1 MTHAQLKPYWRAVGR
16 AASALGLVGKEAVEK
31 YRHEVMMEEIGVE
44 HARDVD
50 PADGFDRVMYR
61 LAVDAGDWSAAARF
75 ATGEER
81 RMAHLVEQCARQV
94 IELKAIEEDPLS
106 VNETDEARSN
116 VVEYIVG
123 VIKQAGFIVSQAP
136 TGDWW
141 ADISAAQAFQVFRML
156 DTHRRRLLRRLGYDG
171 TLSFDAE
178 ASWSINNYNGAV
190 TVDRAD
196 EDAPLDIRVG
206 GVPA

>member
-1 MTHAQLKPYWRAVGR
+1 MTKAQLKPYWRAVNR

-94 IELKAIEEDPLS
+94 IELKAIEDDPFF
-106 VNETDEARSN
+106 VNEHTEARTHAAD
-116 VVEYIVG
+116 YIVG
-123 VIKQAGFIVSQAP
+123 VLEQAGYIVTKSP
-136 TGDWW
+136 SGVWW

-156 DTHRRRLLRRLGYDG
+156 DTHRRRILKRCGYGG
-171 TLSFDAE
+171 TLSFDAD
-178 ASWSINNYNGAV
+178 ASWYLDCC
-190 TVDRAD
+190 TVSVGQVS
-196 EDAPLDIRVG
+196 EDVPLDIHVG
-206 GVPA
+206 RIPA